1 MSMTGP
7 TRLTVA
13 SLLVAAVLVFV
24 IPFMRDDEVGF
35 GLVVG
40 AVLLLAA
47 AAAWRFGLPGHIF
60 AGVVGLLLLLLFG
73 FYTIAN
79 LTGVDEATV
88 EYNQTV
94 ALVIDAV
101 LAVAG
106 AVALYGA
113 IAYVLRN
120 RRTRHHSAGV

>member
-1 MSMTGP
+1 M
-7 TRLTVA
+7 TVA
-13 SLLVAAVLVFV
+13 GLLVAAVLVFV
-24 IPFMRDDEVGF
+24 IPFLRDDEVGF
-35 GLVVG
+35 ALVVV

-73 FYTIAN
+73 FYTFAN

-94 ALVIDAV
+94 ALVGDAV

-106 AVALYGA
+106 AIAVYGSV
-113 IAYVLRN
+113 AYVRQN
-120 RRTRHHSAGV
+120 RRAGRRTTRV